1 MIRRPTASA
10 DLLRLGAASLL
21 AGLALS
27 VLPGAG
33 TPPDPPPP
41 QASRPARA
49 DSLAGAPIESIL
61 KDYRVLA
68 RYELLPSNPEA
79 TRADYSGITVRNE
92 RPSLNLWLVDDKAR
106 TMATALS
113 TLYLKLPGR
122 PDTLIQTVRPSPLG
136 VNDTRGVPLGD
147 DIEDLAWVYGVDG
160 RVWSSLVAVGEQ
172 GPNGAPHSWIYRF
185 DLTREGLVLKSAG
198 PAPAPPGEEVGNDGL
213 EGVAARRMPD
223 GRIEVLALKERGAR
237 TYTMIDTLDS
247 NADRI
252 IMPEAA
258 PPRRPDQHRPRFTD
272 IEGMSVQSGA
282 AMRPGAREMFAID
295 RMKRRIAIV
304 PLPSVGPA
312 GVAGASAAARGPLRA
327 RLWLDYTAVDS
338 LLEGRAGETP
348 PSLFGTCE
356 GITEDSQGRLY
367 LLSDNNEANTSRLV
381 VLAPRPVER

>member
-1 MIRRPTASA
+1 M
-10 DLLRLGAASLL
+10 RLGAASLL

-27 VLPGAG
+27 ALSGAG
-33 TPPDPPPP
+33 TPPDPRTPAPP
-41 QASRPARA
+41 SARA

-68 RYELLPSNPEA
+68 WFELLPANPAA

-92 RPSLNLWLVDDKAR
+92 RPSLNLWLVDDKAK

-113 TLYLKLPGR
+113 TLYLRLPGR
-122 PDTLIQTVRPSPLG
+122 PDTLIHAVRPMPLE
-136 VNDTRGVPLGD
+136 VDDTRGLPLGD
-147 DIEDLAWVYGVDG
+147 DIEDLAWVYGGDG

-172 GPNGAPHSWIYRF
+172 GPDGAPHSWIYRF
-185 DLTREGLVLKSAG
+185 DLTREGFVLRSAG

-213 EGVAARRMPD
+213 EGVAARRLPD

-237 TYTMIDTLDS
+237 TYTVIDTLDA

-258 PPRRPDQHRPRFTD
+258 PPRRPDEHRPRFTD

-304 PLPSVGPA
+304 PLPAIAPTDAGGARARVAAPA
-312 GVAGASAAARGPLRA
+312 VPLRA

-338 LLEGRAGETP
+338 LLEGRSGETP

-381 VLAPRPVER
+381 VLAPRPAER